1 MSTKKLRNIL
11 NSKKLSDKEL
21 KVLKDIEKKVSWL
34 SAWMIHNANNIRQSE
49 DGLKVGGHQASSA
62 SIISIMV
69 VLYFKVLQS
78 EDRVAVKPHAAPV
91 FHSIQYLLGNQ
102 TREKLEN
109 FRGFGGAQSYPSRTK
124 DTDDVDYSTGS
135 VGLGGAITIFG
146 SLMQDYLYQHNFINK
161 QNKPGKMV
169 ALLGDAELDEGNI
182 YEALLEG
189 AKQNV
194 RNCWW
199 VIDYNRQS
207 LDAVVADELH
217 LKIDELFASMGWRV
231 VTLKYG
237 KKLQNLSKIK
247 GGNKILNWI
256 DNCPNDLYS
265 ALSYLGSKGWRE
277 HLNND
282 LKNDKYALKIISA
295 LSDEELNDT
304 MSNLAGNDVEAVL
317 EAFMEADSDD
327 IPTCFIAYTIKGFG
341 LPLAGHKDN
350 HAGLMN
356 IEQMEKYKRELNIT
370 NGEEWDYYSGI
381 QSSKKDLINFLS
393 NSSFYKNNNRVY
405 SDDKIEI
412 PKKLIFKDSKLS
424 NTQETFGRIINEIG
438 KDDSDLSNRI
448 VTFSPD
454 VTVSTSLGGW
464 VNQKQIY
471 NREKRTDIFHDEK
484 VVSAQKWH
492 VSPKGQHFE
501 LGIAENNLFLAL
513 GAAGLS
519 KEMFGATLIPIGTIY
534 DTFISRGLD
543 ALNYAVYQDARFLL
557 VATPSGISL
566 GPEGGAHQ
574 SIITP
579 LIGVGQPNL
588 LMFEPTYADE
598 LEVILRYS
606 FRYMQDENGSS
617 VYIRLSTR
625 NIPQLKRTLD
635 DSLENNILSGGY
647 WLDKSSEKSDIII
660 LFSGVMAPE
669 VLEAVEIMK
678 EDEINISILSVT
690 SNDRLYKN
698 WKKSHKDKSSGT
710 YSKSRIEELFEN
722 SSKDCVIVSINDAHS
737 SVLTWIGGAVGKK
750 IISLGFDEFGQSGNL
765 KDLYNTYS
773 LDSEAIVDACAQVLI
788 NNN

>member
-1 MSTKKLRNIL
+1 MKNNKLSQIS
-11 NSKKLSDKEL
+11 NSKKISDIDL
-21 KVLKDIEKKVSWL
+21 KTLKDVEKKVSWL
-34 SAWMIHNANNIRQSE
+34 SAWMIHNANNIRPSM
-49 DGLKVGGHQASSA
+49 DGIKVGGHQASSA

-69 VLYFKVLQS
+69 ALYFKILNS

-102 TREKLEN
+102 TLDKLEK
-109 FRGFGGAQSYPSRTK
+109 FRAFGGAQSYPSRTK

-146 SLMQDYLYQHNFINK
+146 SLIQDYVAQHNFVSKNFRH
-161 QNKPGKMV
+161 GKMV

-207 LDAVVADELH
+207 LDAVVADKLH

-231 VTLKYG
+231 ITLKYG
-237 KKLQNLSKIK
+237 KKLQSLSKIK
-247 GGNKILNWI
+247 GGNEILNWI

-265 ALSYLGSKGWRE
+265 ALSYMGSKGWRE
-277 HLNND
+277 HLNTD
-282 LKNDKYALKIISA
+282 LKNNKDSINIIKS
-295 LSDEELNDT
+295 LSDEELNET

-317 EAFMEADSDD
+317 EAFIEADNDD

-356 IEQMEKYKRELNIT
+356 NEQMKSYKNNLNIK
-370 NGEEWDYYSGI
+370 NGQEWDYYSGLD
-381 QSSKKDLINFLS
+381 SSEDIIKDFLS
-393 NSSFYKNNNRVY
+393 KNSFYKGQKRLFR
-405 SDDKIEI
+405 DQEI
-412 PKKLIFKDSKLS
+412 NVPNKLHYKNSQSS
-424 NTQETFGRIINEIG
+424 NTQEVFGRILNEIG
-438 KDDSDLSNRI
+438 KNESDLSKRI

-471 NREKRTDIFHDEK
+471 NREHKEDIFHNEK

-492 VSPKGQHFE
+492 ASPNGQHFE

-519 KEMFGATLIPIGTIY
+519 DKMFGASLIPIGTIY

-543 ALNYAVYQDARFLL
+543 ALNYAVYQDSRFLL

-579 LIGVGQPNL
+579 LIGIGQPNL

-598 LEVILRYS
+598 LEVILRYTFS
-606 FRYMQDENGSS
+606 HMQRPEGSS

-625 NIPQLKRTLD
+625 NIPQIKREINK
-635 DSLENNILSGGY
+635 SLEVEILSGGY
-647 WLDKSSEKSDIII
+647 WLEKPKNKSNITIV
-660 LFSGVMAPE
+660 FSGVMAPE
-669 VLEAVEIMK
+669 VLEAIEILK
-678 EDEINISILSVT
+678 EDMLDVSVLSIT
-690 SNDRLYKN
+690 SADRLYKN
-698 WKKSHKDKSSGT
+698 WKEAQKQRSMGNKIL
-710 YSKSRIEELFEN
+710 SRIEELFLDTLSE
-722 SSKDCVIVSINDAHS
+722 SVIVTLIDAHS
-737 SVLTWIGGAVGKK
+737 SSLTWIGGAVGKK
-750 IISLGFDEFGQSGNL
+750 TVSLGVDEFGQSGNL
-765 KDLYNTYS
+765 QDLYNHY
-773 LDSEAIVDACAQVLI
+773 DIDADAIVDACAQALSK
-788 NNN
+788 

>member
-1 MSTKKLRNIL
+1 MKNNKLSQIS
-11 NSKKLSDKEL
+11 NSKKISDIDL
-21 KVLKDIEKKVSWL
+21 KTLKDVEKKISWL
-34 SAWMIHNANNIRQSE
+34 SAWMIHNANNIRPSM
-49 DGLKVGGHQASSA
+49 DGIKVGGHQASSA

-69 VLYFKVLQS
+69 ALYFKILNS

-102 TREKLEN
+102 TLDKLEK
-109 FRGFGGAQSYPSRTK
+109 FRAFGGAQSYPSRTK

-135 VGLGGAITIFG
+135 VGLGGAIIIFG
-146 SLMQDYLYQHNFINK
+146 SLIQDYVAQHNLVSKNFRH
-161 QNKPGKMV
+161 GKMV

-207 LDAVVADELH
+207 LDAVVADKLH

-231 VTLKYG
+231 ITLKYG
-237 KKLQNLSKIK
+237 KKLQSLSKIK
-247 GGNKILNWI
+247 GGNEILNWI

-265 ALSYLGSKGWRE
+265 ALSYMGSKGWRE
-277 HLNND
+277 HLNID
-282 LKNDKYALKIISA
+282 LKNNKDSINIIKS
-295 LSDEELNDT
+295 LSDEELNET

-317 EAFMEADSDD
+317 EAFIEADNDD

-356 IEQMEKYKRELNIT
+356 NEQMESYKNNLNIK
-370 NGEEWDYYSGI
+370 NGQEWDYYSGLD
-381 QSSKKDLINFLS
+381 SSEDIIKDFLS
-393 NSSFYKNNNRVY
+393 KNSFYKGQKRLFR
-405 SDDKIEI
+405 DQEI
-412 PKKLIFKDSKLS
+412 NVPNKLHYKNSQSS
-424 NTQETFGRIINEIG
+424 NTQEVFGRILNEIG
-438 KDDSDLSNRI
+438 KNESDLSKRI

-471 NREKRTDIFHDEK
+471 NREHKEDIFHNEK

-492 VSPKGQHFE
+492 ASPNGQHFE

-519 KEMFGATLIPIGTIY
+519 DKMFGASLIPIGTIY

-543 ALNYAVYQDARFLL
+543 ALNYAVYQDSRFLL

-579 LIGVGQPNL
+579 LIGIGQPNL

-598 LEVILRYS
+598 LEVILRYTFS
-606 FRYMQDENGSS
+606 HMQRPEGSS

-625 NIPQLKRTLD
+625 NIPQITREINK
-635 DSLENNILSGGY
+635 SLEGEILSGGY
-647 WLDKSSEKSDIII
+647 WLEKPKNKSNITIV
-660 LFSGVMAPE
+660 FSGVMAPE
-669 VLEAVEIMK
+669 VLEAIEILK
-678 EDEINISILSVT
+678 EDMLDVSVLSIT
-690 SNDRLYKN
+690 SADRLYKN
-698 WKKSHKDKSSGT
+698 WKEAQKQRSMGNKIL
-710 YSKSRIEELFEN
+710 SRIEELFLDTLSE
-722 SSKDCVIVSINDAHS
+722 SVIVTLIDAHS
-737 SVLTWIGGAVGKK
+737 SSLTWIGGAVGKK
-750 IISLGFDEFGQSGNL
+750 TVSLGVDEFGQSGNL
-765 KDLYNTYS
+765 QDLYNHY
-773 LDSEAIVDACAQVLI
+773 DIDADAIVDACAQALSK
-788 NNN
+788 

>member
-1 MSTKKLRNIL
+1 MDIKKIKNIS
-11 NSKKLSDKEL
+11 NSKKISDKDL
-21 KVLKDIEKKVSWL
+21 SILRDLEKKVSWL
-34 SAWMIHNANNIRQSE
+34 SAWMIHNANNIRESQ

-69 VLYFKVLQS
+69 ALYFKVLQS

-102 TREKLEN
+102 SKEKLEN

-124 DTDDVDYSTGS
+124 DTADVDYSTGS

-146 SLMQDYLYQHNFINK
+146 SLIQDYLYQHNLINE
-161 QNKPGKMV
+161 QNRNGKMV

-265 ALSYLGSKGWRE
+265 ALSYLGSKGWRD

-282 LKNDKYALKIISA
+282 LKNDKDALKIIS
-295 LSDEELNDT
+295 SLNDEDLNET

-317 EAFMEADSDD
+317 EAFLEADNDD
-327 IPTCFIAYTIKGFG
+327 VPTCFIAYTIKGFG

-356 IEQMEKYKRELNIT
+356 IEQMEVYKKELNIKQ
-370 NGEEWDYYSGI
+370 GEEWDYYSGI
-381 QSSKKDLINFLS
+381 NSSEKDIIKFLT
-393 NSSFYKNNNRVY
+393 NNSFYKNNNRNY
-405 SDDKIEI
+405 SDEKIHI
-412 PKKLIFKDSKLS
+412 PKKLIFKEGKSS
-424 NTQETFGRIINEIG
+424 NTQEVFGRIINEIG
-438 KDDSDLSNRI
+438 KEESDLSKRI

-471 NREKRTDIFHDEK
+471 NRVKRTDIFHDEK

-492 VSPKGQHFE
+492 VSPEGQHFE

-519 KEMFGATLIPIGTIY
+519 NKMFGSSLIPIGTIY

-579 LIGVGQPNL
+579 LIGIGQPNL

-598 LEVILRYS
+598 LEIILRYS
-606 FRYMQDENGSS
+606 FSYMQEENGSS
-617 VYIRLSTR
+617 IYIRLSTR
-625 NIPQLKRTLD
+625 NINQIQRK
-635 DSLENNILSGGY
+635 LESSNEEDILSGGY
-647 WLDKSSEKSDIII
+647 WLEKSSKKSDVIIV
-660 LFSGVMAPE
+660 FSGVMAPE
-669 VLEAVEIMK
+669 VLDAAEIMK
-678 EDEINISILSVT
+678 EDELSISILSVT

-698 WKKSHKDKSSGT
+698 WKQTHKDKSLGINN
-710 YSKSRIEELFEN
+710 KSRIEELFEN
-722 SSKDCVIVSINDAHS
+722 THRESVIISVNDAHS
-737 SVLTWIGGAVGKK
+737 SSLTWIGGALGKK
-750 IISLGFDEFGQSGNL
+750 IISLGVDEFGQSGNL
-765 KDLYNTYS
+765 KDLYKHYS
-773 LDSEAIVDACAQVLI
+773 LDAEAIVDACAQVLI
-788 NNN
+788 SAN

>member
-1 MSTKKLRNIL
+1 MKNNKLSQIS
-11 NSKKLSDKEL
+11 NSKKISDIDL
-21 KVLKDIEKKVSWL
+21 KTLKDVEKKISWI
-34 SAWMIHNANNIRQSE
+34 SAWMIHNANNIRPSM
-49 DGLKVGGHQASSA
+49 DGIKVGGHQASSA

-69 VLYFKVLQS
+69 ALYFKILNS

-102 TREKLEN
+102 TLDKLEK
-109 FRGFGGAQSYPSRTK
+109 FRAFGGAQSYPSRTK

-146 SLMQDYLYQHNFINK
+146 SLIQDYVAQHNFVSKNFRH
-161 QNKPGKMV
+161 GKMV

-207 LDAVVADELH
+207 LDAVVADKLH

-231 VTLKYG
+231 ITLKYG
-237 KKLQNLSKIK
+237 KKLQSLSKIK
-247 GGNKILNWI
+247 GGNEILNWI

-265 ALSYLGSKGWRE
+265 ALSYMGSKGWRE
-277 HLNND
+277 HLNID
-282 LKNDKYALKIISA
+282 LKNNKDSINIIKS
-295 LSDEELNDT
+295 LSDEELNET

-317 EAFMEADSDD
+317 EAFIEADNDD

-356 IEQMEKYKRELNIT
+356 NEQMESYKNNLNIK
-370 NGEEWDYYSGI
+370 NGQEWDYYSGLD
-381 QSSKKDLINFLS
+381 SSEDIIKDFLS
-393 NSSFYKNNNRVY
+393 KNSFYKGQKRLFR
-405 SDDKIEI
+405 DQEI
-412 PKKLIFKDSKLS
+412 NVPNKLHYKNSQSS
-424 NTQETFGRIINEIG
+424 NTQEVFGRILNEIG
-438 KDDSDLSNRI
+438 KNESDLSKRI

-471 NREKRTDIFHDEK
+471 NREHKEDIFHNEK

-492 VSPKGQHFE
+492 ASPNGQHFE

-519 KEMFGATLIPIGTIY
+519 DKMFGASLIPIGTIY

-543 ALNYAVYQDARFLL
+543 ALNYAVYQDSRFLL

-579 LIGVGQPNL
+579 LIGIGQPNL

-598 LEVILRYS
+598 LEVILRYTFS
-606 FRYMQDENGSS
+606 HMQRPEGSS

-625 NIPQLKRTLD
+625 NIPQITREINK
-635 DSLENNILSGGY
+635 SLEGEILSGGY
-647 WLDKSSEKSDIII
+647 WLEKPKNKSNITIV
-660 LFSGVMAPE
+660 FSGVMAPE
-669 VLEAVEIMK
+669 VLEAIEILK
-678 EDEINISILSVT
+678 EDMLDVSVLSIT
-690 SNDRLYKN
+690 SADRLYKN
-698 WKKSHKDKSSGT
+698 WKEAQKQRSMGNKIL
-710 YSKSRIEELFEN
+710 SRIEELFLDTLSE
-722 SSKDCVIVSINDAHS
+722 SVIVTLIDAHS
-737 SVLTWIGGAVGKK
+737 SSLTWIGGAVGKK
-750 IISLGFDEFGQSGNL
+750 TVSLGVDEFGQSGNL
-765 KDLYNTYS
+765 QDLYNHY
-773 LDSEAIVDACAQVLI
+773 DIDADAIVDACAQALSK
-788 NNN
+788 

>member
-1 MSTKKLRNIL
+1 MKNKKLYNIS
-11 NSKKLSDKEL
+11 NTKKLSDKEL
-21 KVLKDIEKKVSWL
+21 QVLKDIEQKISWL
-34 SAWMIHNANNIRQSE
+34 SSWMIHNANNIRHSE

-62 SIISIMV
+62 SIVSIMV
-69 VLYFKVLQS
+69 ALYFKILQS

-102 TREKLEN
+102 TKDKLEN

-124 DTDDVDYSTGS
+124 DTADVDYSTGS

-146 SLMQDYLYQHNFINK
+146 SLIQDYLYQHNFINK
-161 QNKPGKMV
+161 DKKPGKMV

-207 LDAVVADELH
+207 LDAVVADKLH

-237 KKLQNLSKIK
+237 KKLQKLSKLK
-247 GGNKILNWI
+247 GGNEILNWI

-265 ALSYLGSKGWRE
+265 ALSYMGSKAWRD
-277 HLNND
+277 HLNKD
-282 LKNDKYALKIISA
+282 LKSNKNALQIINS
-295 LSDEELNDT
+295 LTDEDLNDT

-317 EAFMEADSDD
+317 EAFMDADNDD

-350 HAGLMN
+350 HSGLMN
-356 IEQMEKYKRELNIT
+356 SDQMQIYKKEHNIN
-370 NGEEWDYYSGI
+370 NGEEWDFYSGLK
-381 QSSKKDLINFLS
+381 SSKKEIINFLS
-393 NSSFYKNNNRVY
+393 NSSFFNNNNRVY
-405 SDDKIEI
+405 ADKKIQIPNKLKFKGGEI
-412 PKKLIFKDSKLS
+412 S
-424 NTQETFGRIINEIG
+424 NTQEVFGRILNEIS
-438 KDDSDLSNRI
+438 KEETELSDRI

-471 NREKRTDIFHDEK
+471 NSNKKTDIFHDEK

-492 VSPKGQHFE
+492 VSPNGQHFE

-519 KEMFGATLIPIGTIY
+519 KKMFGASLIPIGTIY

-543 ALNYAVYQDARFLL
+543 ALNYAVYQDSRFLL
-557 VATPSGISL
+557 IATPSGISL

-579 LIGVGQPNL
+579 LIGIGQPNL

-598 LEVILRYS
+598 LEIILRYS
-606 FRYMQDENGSS
+606 FNYMQEEDGSS

-625 NIPQLKRTLD
+625 NIPQINR
-635 DSLENNILSGGY
+635 SLNYNSENDILSGGY
-647 WLDKSSEKSDIII
+647 WLEKSSEKSNITII
-660 LFSGVMAPE
+660 FSGVMAPE
-669 VLEAVEIMK
+669 VLDAVDTIK
-678 EDEINISILSVT
+678 EDENNISVLSIT

-698 WKKSHKDKSSGT
+698 WRMSHKSKSKGLNK
-710 YSKSRIEELFEN
+710 KSRIEELFEHTN
-722 SSKDCVIVSINDAHS
+722 KDSIIVSINDAHS
-737 SVLTWIGGAVGKK
+737 STLTWIGGAVGKK
-750 IISLGFDEFGQSGNL
+750 IISLGVDEFGQSGNL
-765 KDLYNTYS
+765 KDLYRSYS
-773 LDSEAIVDACAQVLI
+773 IDKNAIVDACAQVLV

>member
-1 MSTKKLRNIL
+1 MNSKNKLRNIP
-11 NSKKLSDKEL
+11 NKKQISDKDLILLKEL
-21 KVLKDIEKKVSWL
+21 EKKVSWL
-34 SAWMIHNANNIRQSE
+34 SSWMIHNANNLRISE

-62 SIISIMV
+62 SIVSIMV
-69 VLYFKVLQS
+69 ALYFKILQS

-102 TREKLEN
+102 TQDKLKN

-146 SLMQDYLYQHNFINK
+146 SLIQDYLYQHNFIKK
-161 QNKPGKMV
+161 QKSGKMV

-199 VIDYNRQS
+199 IIDYNRQS

-237 KKLQNLSKIK
+237 KKLQSLSKIK
-247 GGNKILNWI
+247 GGNLILNWI
-256 DNCPNDLYS
+256 DSCPNDLYS

-282 LKNDKYALKIISA
+282 LKNHKDALNIINT
-295 LSDEELNDT
+295 LSDEELNET

-317 EAFMEADSDD
+317 EAFLEADSDD

-356 IEQMEKYKRELNIT
+356 IEQMEIFKKELNISK
-370 NGEEWDYYSGI
+370 GEEWDFFSGM
-381 QSSKKDLINFLS
+381 SAPKNEVNKFLKK
-393 NSSFYKNNNRVY
+393 SSFYNNNDRNF
-405 SDDKIEI
+405 SDKKIEI
-412 PKKLIFKDSKLS
+412 SKKFKFKESKTS
-424 NTQETFGRIINEIG
+424 NTQEVFGRIINEIG
-438 KDDSDLSNRI
+438 KEDSELSKRI

-454 VTVSTSLGGW
+454 VTVSTNLGGW

-471 NREKRTDIFHDEK
+471 NREKKTDIFHDEK

-492 VSPKGQHFE
+492 VSPEGQHFE

-519 KEMFGATLIPIGTIY
+519 KKMFGASLIPIGTIY

-579 LIGVGQPNL
+579 LIGIGQPNL

-598 LEVILRYS
+598 LEVILRYTFS
-606 FRYMQDENGSS
+606 YMQEENGSS

-625 NIPQLKRTLD
+625 NIDQINRKLSS
-635 DSLENNILSGGY
+635 SLEQDILSGGY
-647 WLDKSSEKSDIII
+647 WLEKSTIKSDLIIV
-660 LFSGVMAPE
+660 FSGVMAPE
-669 VLEAVEIMK
+669 VLMAAETMK

-698 WKKSHKDKSSGT
+698 WKQSHKDKSRGINN
-710 YSKSRIEELFEN
+710 KSRIEKIFEN
-722 SSKDCVIVSINDAHS
+722 TSKESVIITINDAHS
-737 SVLTWIGGAVGKK
+737 STLTWIGGAVGRKV
-750 IISLGFDEFGQSGNL
+750 ISLGVDEFGQSGNL
-765 KDLYNTYS
+765 KDLYNYYA
-773 LDSEAIVDACAQVLI
+773 LDQEAIVDACAQIIVD
-788 NNN
+788 NN

>member
-1 MSTKKLRNIL
+1 MDSKKIKNIS
-11 NSKKLSDKEL
+11 NSKKISDKDL
-21 KVLKDIEKKVSWL
+21 SILKDLEKKVSWL
-34 SAWMIHNANNIRQSE
+34 SAWMIHNANNIRESQ

-69 VLYFKVLQS
+69 ALYFKVLES

-102 TREKLEN
+102 SKDKLEN

-124 DTDDVDYSTGS
+124 DTADVDYSTGS

-146 SLMQDYLYQHNFINK
+146 SLIQDYLYQHNLINE
-161 QNKPGKMV
+161 QNRNGKMV

-265 ALSYLGSKGWRE
+265 ALSYLGSKGWRD

-282 LKNDKYALKIISA
+282 LKNDKDALKIIS
-295 LSDEELNDT
+295 SLNDEDLNET
-304 MSNLAGNDVEAVL
+304 MSNLSGNDVEAVL
-317 EAFMEADSDD
+317 EAFLEADNDD
-327 IPTCFIAYTIKGFG
+327 VPTCFIAYTIKGFG

-356 IEQMEKYKRELNIT
+356 IEQMEVYKKELNIKQ
-370 NGEEWDYYSGI
+370 GEEWDYYSGI
-381 QSSKKDLINFLS
+381 NSSEKDIIKFLT
-393 NSSFYKNNNRVY
+393 NNSFYKNNNRNY
-405 SDDKIEI
+405 SDEKIHI
-412 PKKLIFKDSKLS
+412 PKKLIFKEGKSS
-424 NTQETFGRIINEIG
+424 NTQEVFGRIINEIG
-438 KDDSDLSNRI
+438 KEESDLSKRI

-471 NREKRTDIFHDEK
+471 NRVKRTDIFHDEK

-492 VSPKGQHFE
+492 VSPEGQHFE

-519 KEMFGATLIPIGTIY
+519 NKMFGSSLIPIGTIY

-579 LIGVGQPNL
+579 LIGIGQPNL

-598 LEVILRYS
+598 LEIILRYS
-606 FRYMQDENGSS
+606 FSYMQDENGSS

-625 NIPQLKRTLD
+625 NINQIQRK
-635 DSLENNILSGGY
+635 LEPSNEKDILSGGY
-647 WLDKSSEKSDIII
+647 WLKKSSKKSDVIIV
-660 LFSGVMAPE
+660 FAGVMAPE
-669 VLEAVEIMK
+669 VLEAAEIMK
-678 EDEINISILSVT
+678 EDELNISILSVT

-698 WKKSHKDKSSGT
+698 WKQTHKDKSLGINN
-710 YSKSRIEELFEN
+710 KSRIEELFEN
-722 SSKDCVIVSINDAHS
+722 TNRESVIISVNDAHS
-737 SVLTWIGGAVGKK
+737 SSLTWIGGALGKK
-750 IISLGFDEFGQSGNL
+750 IISLGVDEFGQSGNL
-765 KDLYNTYS
+765 KDLYKHYS
-773 LDSEAIVDACAQVLI
+773 LDAEAIVDACAQVLI
-788 NNN
+788 TAN

>member
-1 MSTKKLRNIL
+1 MKNNKLSQIS
-11 NSKKLSDKEL
+11 NSKNISDIDL
-21 KVLKDIEKKVSWL
+21 KALKDVEKKVSWL
-34 SAWMIHNANNIRQSE
+34 SAWMIHNANNIRPSL
-49 DGLKVGGHQASSA
+49 DGIKVGGHQASSA

-69 VLYFKVLQS
+69 ALYFKILNS

-102 TREKLEN
+102 NLEKLEN
-109 FRGFGGAQSYPSRTK
+109 FRAFGGAQSYPSRTK

-146 SLMQDYLYQHNFINK
+146 SLIQDYVAQHNFVSKNFK
-161 QNKPGKMV
+161 YGKMV

-207 LDAVVADELH
+207 LDAVVADKLH

-231 VTLKYG
+231 ITLKYG
-237 KKLQNLSKIK
+237 KKLQSLSKIK
-247 GGNKILNWI
+247 GGNEILNWI

-265 ALSYLGSKGWRE
+265 ALSYMGSKGWRE
-277 HLNND
+277 HLNTD
-282 LKNDKYALKIISA
+282 LKNNKDSINIIKS
-295 LSDEELNDT
+295 LSDEELNET

-317 EAFMEADSDD
+317 EAFIEADNDD

-356 IEQMEKYKRELNIT
+356 NEQMESYKNNLNIK
-370 NGEEWDYYSGI
+370 NGQEWDYYSGLD
-381 QSSKKDLINFLS
+381 SSEVIIKDFLS
-393 NSSFYKNNNRVY
+393 KNSFYKGKKRLFSEQAINV
-405 SDDKIEI
+405 
-412 PKKLIFKDSKLS
+412 PKKLNYKKSLSS
-424 NTQETFGRIINEIG
+424 NTQEVFGRILNEIG
-438 KDDSDLSNRI
+438 KDDTDLGKRI

-464 VNQKQIY
+464 VNQKKIY
-471 NREKRTDIFHDEK
+471 NREHKEDIFYNEK

-492 VSPKGQHFE
+492 ASPNGQHFE

-519 KEMFGATLIPIGTIY
+519 DKMFGASLIPIGTIY

-543 ALNYAVYQDARFLL
+543 ALNYAVYQDSRFLL

-579 LIGVGQPNL
+579 LIGIGQPNL

-598 LEVILRYS
+598 LEVILRYTFS
-606 FRYMQDENGSS
+606 HMQRPEGSS

-625 NIPQLKRTLD
+625 NIPQITRDINK
-635 DSLENNILSGGY
+635 SLEGEILSGGY
-647 WLDKSSEKSDIII
+647 WLKKPKNKSNITIV
-660 LFSGVMAPE
+660 FSGVMAPE
-669 VLEAVEIMK
+669 VLEAIEILK
-678 EDEINISILSVT
+678 EDMLDVSVLSIT
-690 SNDRLYKN
+690 SADRLYKN
-698 WKKSHKDKSSGT
+698 WKEAQKQRSMGNKIL
-710 YSKSRIEELFEN
+710 SRIEELFLDTLSE
-722 SSKDCVIVSINDAHS
+722 SVIVTLIDAHS
-737 SVLTWIGGAVGKK
+737 SSLTWIGGAVGKK
-750 IISLGFDEFGQSGNL
+750 TVSLGVDEFGQSGNL
-765 KDLYNTYS
+765 QDLYNHY
-773 LDSEAIVDACAQVLI
+773 DIDADAIVDACAQAFSK
-788 NNN
+788 

>member
-1 MSTKKLRNIL
+1 MANKKIKSIS
-11 NSKKLSDKEL
+11 NSKKISDKDL
-21 KVLKDIEKKVSWL
+21 SILKDLEKKVSWL
-34 SAWMIHNANNIRQSE
+34 SAWMIHNANNIRESQ

-69 VLYFKVLQS
+69 ALYFKVLES

-102 TREKLEN
+102 SKEKLEN

-124 DTDDVDYSTGS
+124 DTADVDYSTGS

-146 SLMQDYLYQHNFINK
+146 SLMQDYLYQHNLINE
-161 QNKPGKMV
+161 QNRNGKMV

-237 KKLQNLSKIK
+237 KKLQDLSKIK

-265 ALSYLGSKGWRE
+265 ALSYLGSKGWRD

-282 LKNDKYALKIISA
+282 LKNDKDALKIIS
-295 LSDEELNDT
+295 SLNDEDLNET

-317 EAFMEADSDD
+317 EAFLEADNDD
-327 IPTCFIAYTIKGFG
+327 VPTCFIAYTIKGFG

-356 IEQMEKYKRELNIT
+356 IEQMEVYKKELNIKQ
-370 NGEEWDYYSGI
+370 GEEWDYYSGI
-381 QSSKKDLINFLS
+381 NSSEKDIIKFLM
-393 NSSFYKNNNRVY
+393 NNSFYKNNNRNY
-405 SDDKIEI
+405 SDEKIHI
-412 PKKLIFKDSKLS
+412 PKKLIFKEGKSS
-424 NTQETFGRIINEIG
+424 NTQEVFGRIINEIG
-438 KDDSDLSNRI
+438 KEESDLSKRI

-471 NREKRTDIFHDEK
+471 NRVKRTDIFHDEK

-492 VSPKGQHFE
+492 VSPEGQHFE

-519 KEMFGATLIPIGTIY
+519 NKMFGSSLIPIGTIY

-579 LIGVGQPNL
+579 LIGIGQPNL

-598 LEVILRYS
+598 LEIILRYS
-606 FRYMQDENGSS
+606 FSYMQEENGSS

-625 NIPQLKRTLD
+625 NIDQIERKLD
-635 DSLENNILSGGY
+635 SSNEEDILSGGY
-647 WLDKSSEKSDIII
+647 WLEKSSKKSDVIIV
-660 LFSGVMAPE
+660 FSGVMAPE
-669 VLEAVEIMK
+669 VLEAAEIMK
-678 EDEINISILSVT
+678 EDELNISILSVS

-698 WKKSHKDKSSGT
+698 WKQTHKDRSLGINN
-710 YSKSRIEELFEN
+710 KSRIEELFEN
-722 SSKDCVIVSINDAHS
+722 TNKECVIISVNDAHS
-737 SVLTWIGGAVGKK
+737 SSLTWIGGALGKK
-750 IISLGFDEFGQSGNL
+750 IISLGVDEFGQSGNL
-765 KDLYNTYS
+765 KDLYKHYS
-773 LDSEAIVDACAQVLI
+773 LDAEAIVDACAQVLI
-788 NNN
+788 SAN

>member
-1 MSTKKLRNIL
+1 MKNNKLSQIS
-11 NSKKLSDKEL
+11 NSKKISDIDL
-21 KVLKDIEKKVSWL
+21 KTLKDVEKKISWL
-34 SAWMIHNANNIRQSE
+34 SAWMIHNANNIRPSM
-49 DGLKVGGHQASSA
+49 DGIKVGGHQASSA

-69 VLYFKVLQS
+69 ALYFKILNS

-102 TREKLEN
+102 TLDKLEK
-109 FRGFGGAQSYPSRTK
+109 FRAFGGAQSYPSRTK

-146 SLMQDYLYQHNFINK
+146 SLIQDYVAQHNFVSKNFRH
-161 QNKPGKMV
+161 GKMV

-207 LDAVVADELH
+207 LDAVVADKLH

-231 VTLKYG
+231 ITLKYG
-237 KKLQNLSKIK
+237 KKLQSLSKIK
-247 GGNKILNWI
+247 GGNEILNWI

-265 ALSYLGSKGWRE
+265 ALSYMGSKGWRE
-277 HLNND
+277 HLNID
-282 LKNDKYALKIISA
+282 LKNNKDSINIIKS
-295 LSDEELNDT
+295 LSDEELNET

-317 EAFMEADSDD
+317 EEFIEADNDD

-356 IEQMEKYKRELNIT
+356 NEQMESYKNNLNIK
-370 NGEEWDYYSGI
+370 NGQEWDYYSGLD
-381 QSSKKDLINFLS
+381 SSEDIIKDFLS
-393 NSSFYKNNNRVY
+393 KNSFYKGQKRLFR
-405 SDDKIEI
+405 DQEI
-412 PKKLIFKDSKLS
+412 NVPNKLHYKNSQSS
-424 NTQETFGRIINEIG
+424 NTQEVFGRILNEIG
-438 KDDSDLSNRI
+438 KNESDLSKRI

-471 NREKRTDIFHDEK
+471 NREHKEDIFHNEK

-492 VSPKGQHFE
+492 ASPNGQHFE

-519 KEMFGATLIPIGTIY
+519 DKMFGASLIPIGTIY

-543 ALNYAVYQDARFLL
+543 ALNYAVYQDSRFLL

-579 LIGVGQPNL
+579 LIGIGQPNL

-598 LEVILRYS
+598 LEVILRYTFS
-606 FRYMQDENGSS
+606 HMQRPEGSS

-625 NIPQLKRTLD
+625 NIPQITREINK
-635 DSLENNILSGGY
+635 SLEGEILSGGY
-647 WLDKSSEKSDIII
+647 WLEKPKNKSNITIV
-660 LFSGVMAPE
+660 FSGVMAPE
-669 VLEAVEIMK
+669 VLEAIEILK
-678 EDEINISILSVT
+678 EDMLDVSVLSIT
-690 SNDRLYKN
+690 SADRLYKN
-698 WKKSHKDKSSGT
+698 WKEAQKQRSMGNKIL
-710 YSKSRIEELFEN
+710 SRIEELFLDTLSE
-722 SSKDCVIVSINDAHS
+722 SVIVTLIDAHS
-737 SVLTWIGGAVGKK
+737 SSLTWIGGAVGKK
-750 IISLGFDEFGQSGNL
+750 TVSLGVDEFGQSGNL
-765 KDLYNTYS
+765 QDLYNHY
-773 LDSEAIVDACAQVLI
+773 DIDADAIVDACAQALSK
-788 NNN
+788 

>member
-1 MSTKKLRNIL
+1 MKNNKLSQIS
-11 NSKKLSDKEL
+11 NSKKISDIDL
-21 KVLKDIEKKVSWL
+21 KVLKDVEKKVSWL
-34 SAWMIHNANNIRQSE
+34 SAWMIHNANNIRPSL
-49 DGLKVGGHQASSA
+49 DGIKVGGHQASSA

-69 VLYFKVLQS
+69 ALYFKILNS

-102 TREKLEN
+102 NLEKLEN
-109 FRGFGGAQSYPSRTK
+109 FRAFGGAQSYPSRTK

-146 SLMQDYLYQHNFINK
+146 SLIQDYVAQHNFVSKNFK
-161 QNKPGKMV
+161 YGKMV

-207 LDAVVADELH
+207 LDAVVADKLH

-231 VTLKYG
+231 ITLKYG
-237 KKLQNLSKIK
+237 KKLQSLSKIK
-247 GGNKILNWI
+247 GGNEILNWI

-265 ALSYLGSKGWRE
+265 ALSYMGSKGWRE
-277 HLNND
+277 HLNTD
-282 LKNDKYALKIISA
+282 LKNNKDSINIIKS
-295 LSDEELNDT
+295 LSDEELNET

-317 EAFMEADSDD
+317 EAFIEADNDD

-356 IEQMEKYKRELNIT
+356 NEQMESYKNNLNIK
-370 NGEEWDYYSGI
+370 NGQEWDYYSGLD
-381 QSSKKDLINFLS
+381 SSEVIIKDFLS
-393 NSSFYKNNNRVY
+393 KNSFYKGKKRLF
-405 SDDKIEI
+405 SDQAINV
-412 PKKLIFKDSKLS
+412 PKKLNYKKSLNS
-424 NTQETFGRIINEIG
+424 NTQEVFGRILNEIG
-438 KDDSDLSNRI
+438 KDDTDLSKRI

-464 VNQKQIY
+464 VNQKKIY
-471 NREKRTDIFHDEK
+471 NREHKEDIFYNEK

-492 VSPKGQHFE
+492 ASPNGQHFE

-519 KEMFGATLIPIGTIY
+519 DKMFGASLIPIGTIY

-543 ALNYAVYQDARFLL
+543 ALNYAVYQDSRFLL

-579 LIGVGQPNL
+579 LIGIGQPNL

-598 LEVILRYS
+598 LEVILRYTFS
-606 FRYMQDENGSS
+606 HMQRPEGSS

-625 NIPQLKRTLD
+625 NIPQITRDINK
-635 DSLENNILSGGY
+635 SLEGEILSGGY
-647 WLDKSSEKSDIII
+647 WLKKPKNKSNITIV
-660 LFSGVMAPE
+660 FSGVMAPE
-669 VLEAVEIMK
+669 VLEAIEILK
-678 EDEINISILSVT
+678 EDMLDVSVLSIT
-690 SNDRLYKN
+690 SADRLYKN
-698 WKKSHKDKSSGT
+698 WKEAQKQRSMGNKIL
-710 YSKSRIEELFEN
+710 SRIEELFLDTLSE
-722 SSKDCVIVSINDAHS
+722 SVIVTLIDAHS
-737 SVLTWIGGAVGKK
+737 SSLTWIGGAVGKK
-750 IISLGFDEFGQSGNL
+750 TVSLGVDEFGQSGNL
-765 KDLYNTYS
+765 QDLYNHY
-773 LDSEAIVDACAQVLI
+773 DIDADAIVDACAQAFSK
-788 NNN
+788 

>member
-1 MSTKKLRNIL
+1 MKNNKLSQIS
-11 NSKKLSDKEL
+11 NSKKISDIDL
-21 KVLKDIEKKVSWL
+21 KTLKDVEKKISWL
-34 SAWMIHNANNIRQSE
+34 SAWMIHNANNIRPSM
-49 DGLKVGGHQASSA
+49 DGIKVGGHQASSA

-69 VLYFKVLQS
+69 ALYFKILNS

-102 TREKLEN
+102 TLDKLEK
-109 FRGFGGAQSYPSRTK
+109 FRAFGGAQSYPSRTK

-135 VGLGGAITIFG
+135 VGLGGAIIIFG
-146 SLMQDYLYQHNFINK
+146 SLIQDYVAQHNFVSKNFRH
-161 QNKPGKMV
+161 GKMV

-207 LDAVVADELH
+207 LDAVVADKLH

-231 VTLKYG
+231 ITLKYG
-237 KKLQNLSKIK
+237 KKLQSLSKIK
-247 GGNKILNWI
+247 GGNEILNWI

-265 ALSYLGSKGWRE
+265 ALSYMGSKGWRE
-277 HLNND
+277 HLNID
-282 LKNDKYALKIISA
+282 LKNNKDSINIIKS
-295 LSDEELNDT
+295 LSDEELNET

-317 EAFMEADSDD
+317 EAFIEADNDD

-356 IEQMEKYKRELNIT
+356 NEQMESYKNNLNIK
-370 NGEEWDYYSGI
+370 NGQEWDYYSGLD
-381 QSSKKDLINFLS
+381 SSEDIIKDFLS
-393 NSSFYKNNNRVY
+393 KNSFYKGQKRLFR
-405 SDDKIEI
+405 DQEI
-412 PKKLIFKDSKLS
+412 NVPNKLHYKNSQSS
-424 NTQETFGRIINEIG
+424 NTQEVFGRILNEIG
-438 KDDSDLSNRI
+438 KNESDLSKRI

-471 NREKRTDIFHDEK
+471 NREHKEDIFHNEK

-492 VSPKGQHFE
+492 ASPNGQHFE

-519 KEMFGATLIPIGTIY
+519 DKMFGASLIPIGTIY

-543 ALNYAVYQDARFLL
+543 ALNYAVYQDSRFLL

-579 LIGVGQPNL
+579 LIGIGQPNL

-598 LEVILRYS
+598 LEVILRYTFS
-606 FRYMQDENGSS
+606 HMQRPEGSS

-625 NIPQLKRTLD
+625 NIPQITREINK
-635 DSLENNILSGGY
+635 SLEGEILSGGY
-647 WLDKSSEKSDIII
+647 WLEKPKNKSNITIV
-660 LFSGVMAPE
+660 FSGVMAPE
-669 VLEAVEIMK
+669 VLEAIEILK
-678 EDEINISILSVT
+678 EDMLDVSVLSIT
-690 SNDRLYKN
+690 SADRLYKN
-698 WKKSHKDKSSGT
+698 WKEAQKQRSMGNKIL
-710 YSKSRIEELFEN
+710 SRIEELFLDTLSE
-722 SSKDCVIVSINDAHS
+722 SVIVTLIDAHS
-737 SVLTWIGGAVGKK
+737 SSLTWIGGAVGKK
-750 IISLGFDEFGQSGNL
+750 TVSLGVDEFGQSGNL
-765 KDLYNTYS
+765 QDLYNHY
-773 LDSEAIVDACAQVLI
+773 DIDADAIVDACAQALSK
-788 NNN
+788 

>member
-1 MSTKKLRNIL
+1 MKNNKLSQIS
-11 NSKKLSDKEL
+11 NSKKISDIDL
-21 KVLKDIEKKVSWL
+21 KTLKDVEKKISWL
-34 SAWMIHNANNIRQSE
+34 SAWMIHNANNIRPSI
-49 DGLKVGGHQASSA
+49 DGIKVGGHQASSA

-69 VLYFKVLQS
+69 ALYFKILNS

-102 TREKLEN
+102 TLDKLEK
-109 FRGFGGAQSYPSRTK
+109 FRAFGGAQSYPSRTK

-146 SLMQDYLYQHNFINK
+146 SLIQDYVAQHNFVSKNFRH
-161 QNKPGKMV
+161 GKMV

-207 LDAVVADELH
+207 LDAVVADKLH

-231 VTLKYG
+231 ITLKYG
-237 KKLQNLSKIK
+237 KKLQSLSKIK
-247 GGNKILNWI
+247 GGNEILNWI

-265 ALSYLGSKGWRE
+265 ALSYMGSKGWRE
-277 HLNND
+277 HLNID
-282 LKNDKYALKIISA
+282 LKNNKDSINIIKS
-295 LSDEELNDT
+295 LSDEELNET

-317 EAFMEADSDD
+317 EAFIEADNDD

-356 IEQMEKYKRELNIT
+356 NEQMESYKNNLNIK
-370 NGEEWDYYSGI
+370 NGQEWDYYSGLD
-381 QSSKKDLINFLS
+381 SSEDIIKDFLS
-393 NSSFYKNNNRVY
+393 KNSFYKGQKRLFR
-405 SDDKIEI
+405 DQEI
-412 PKKLIFKDSKLS
+412 NVPNKLHYKNSQSS
-424 NTQETFGRIINEIG
+424 NTQEVFGRILNEIG
-438 KDDSDLSNRI
+438 KNESDLSKRI

-471 NREKRTDIFHDEK
+471 NREHKEDIFHNEK

-492 VSPKGQHFE
+492 ASPNGQHFE

-519 KEMFGATLIPIGTIY
+519 DKMFGASLIPIGTIY

-543 ALNYAVYQDARFLL
+543 ALNYAVYQDSRFLL

-579 LIGVGQPNL
+579 LIGIGQPNL

-598 LEVILRYS
+598 LEVILRYTFS
-606 FRYMQDENGSS
+606 HMQRPEGSS

-625 NIPQLKRTLD
+625 NIPQITREINK
-635 DSLENNILSGGY
+635 SLEGEILSGGY
-647 WLDKSSEKSDIII
+647 WLEKPKNKSNITIV
-660 LFSGVMAPE
+660 FSGVMAPE
-669 VLEAVEIMK
+669 VLEAIEILK
-678 EDEINISILSVT
+678 EDMLDVSVLSIT
-690 SNDRLYKN
+690 SADRLYKN
-698 WKKSHKDKSSGT
+698 WKEAQKQRSMGNKIL
-710 YSKSRIEELFEN
+710 SRIEELFLDTLSE
-722 SSKDCVIVSINDAHS
+722 SVIVTLIDAHS
-737 SVLTWIGGAVGKK
+737 SSLTWIGGAVGKK
-750 IISLGFDEFGQSGNL
+750 TVSLGVDEFGQSGNL
-765 KDLYNTYS
+765 QDLYNHY
-773 LDSEAIVDACAQVLI
+773 DIDADAIVDACAQALSK
-788 NNN
+788 

>member
-1 MSTKKLRNIL
+1 MKNNKLSQIS
-11 NSKKLSDKEL
+11 NSKNISDIDL
-21 KVLKDIEKKVSWL
+21 KALKDVEKKVSWL
-34 SAWMIHNANNIRQSE
+34 SAWMIHNANNIRPSL
-49 DGLKVGGHQASSA
+49 DGIKVGGHQASSA

-69 VLYFKVLQS
+69 ALYFKILNS

-102 TREKLEN
+102 NLKKLEN
-109 FRGFGGAQSYPSRTK
+109 FRAYGGAQSYPSRTK

-146 SLMQDYLYQHNFINK
+146 SLIQDYVSQHNFVSKNFK
-161 QNKPGKMV
+161 YGKMV

-207 LDAVVADELH
+207 LDAVVADKLH

-231 VTLKYG
+231 ITLKYG
-237 KKLQNLSKIK
+237 KKLQSLSKIK
-247 GGNKILNWI
+247 GGNEILNWI

-265 ALSYLGSKGWRE
+265 ALSYMGSKGWRE
-277 HLNND
+277 HLNTD
-282 LKNDKYALKIISA
+282 LKNNKDSINIIKS
-295 LSDEELNDT
+295 LSDEELNET

-317 EAFMEADSDD
+317 EAFIEADNDD

-356 IEQMEKYKRELNIT
+356 NEQMESYKNNLNIK
-370 NGEEWDYYSGI
+370 NGQEWDYYSGLD
-381 QSSKKDLINFLS
+381 SSEVIIKDFLS
-393 NSSFYKNNNRVY
+393 KNSFYKGKKRLFSEQAINV
-405 SDDKIEI
+405 
-412 PKKLIFKDSKLS
+412 PKKLNYKKSLSS
-424 NTQETFGRIINEIG
+424 NTQEVFGRILNEIG
-438 KDDSDLSNRI
+438 KDDTDLGKRI

-471 NREKRTDIFHDEK
+471 NREHKEDIFYNEK

-492 VSPKGQHFE
+492 ASPNGQHFE

-519 KEMFGATLIPIGTIY
+519 DKMFGASLIPIGTIY

-543 ALNYAVYQDARFLL
+543 ALNYAVYQDSRFLL

-579 LIGVGQPNL
+579 LIGIGQPNL

-598 LEVILRYS
+598 LEVILRYTFS
-606 FRYMQDENGSS
+606 HMQSPEGSS

-625 NIPQLKRTLD
+625 NIPQIKREINK
-635 DSLENNILSGGY
+635 SLEGEILSGGY
-647 WLDKSSEKSDIII
+647 WLKKPKNKSNITIV
-660 LFSGVMAPE
+660 FSGVMAPE
-669 VLEAVEIMK
+669 VLEAIEILK
-678 EDEINISILSVT
+678 EDMLDVSVLSIT
-690 SNDRLYKN
+690 SADRLYKN
-698 WKKSHKDKSSGT
+698 WKEAQKQRSMGNKIL
-710 YSKSRIEELFEN
+710 SRIEELFLDTLSE
-722 SSKDCVIVSINDAHS
+722 SVIVTLIDAHS
-737 SVLTWIGGAVGKK
+737 SSLTWIGGAVGKK
-750 IISLGFDEFGQSGNL
+750 TVSLGVDEFGQSGNL
-765 KDLYNTYS
+765 QDLYNHY
-773 LDSEAIVDACAQVLI
+773 DIDADAIVDACAQALSK
-788 NNN
+788 

>member
-1 MSTKKLRNIL
+1 MKNNKLSQIS
-11 NSKKLSDKEL
+11 NSKKISDIDL
-21 KVLKDIEKKVSWL
+21 KTLKDVEKKISWL
-34 SAWMIHNANNIRQSE
+34 SAWMIHNANNIRPSM
-49 DGLKVGGHQASSA
+49 DGIKVGGHQASSA

-69 VLYFKVLQS
+69 ALYFKILNS

-102 TREKLEN
+102 TLDKLEK
-109 FRGFGGAQSYPSRTK
+109 FRAFGGAQSYPSRTK

-146 SLMQDYLYQHNFINK
+146 SLIQDYVAQHNFVSKNFK
-161 QNKPGKMV
+161 HGKMV

-207 LDAVVADELH
+207 LDAVVADKLH

-231 VTLKYG
+231 ITLKYG
-237 KKLQNLSKIK
+237 KKLQSLSKIK
-247 GGNKILNWI
+247 GGNEILNWI

-265 ALSYLGSKGWRE
+265 ALSYMGSKGWRE
-277 HLNND
+277 HLNTD
-282 LKNDKYALKIISA
+282 LKNNKDSINIIKS
-295 LSDEELNDT
+295 LSDEELNET

-317 EAFMEADSDD
+317 EAFIEADNDD

-356 IEQMEKYKRELNIT
+356 NEQMKSYKNNLNIK
-370 NGEEWDYYSGI
+370 NGQEWDYYSGLD
-381 QSSKKDLINFLS
+381 SSEDIIKDFLS
-393 NSSFYKNNNRVY
+393 KNSFYKGEKRLF
-405 SDDKIEI
+405 SDQVINV
-412 PKKLIFKDSKLS
+412 PNKLHYKNSLSS
-424 NTQETFGRIINEIG
+424 NTQEVFGRILNEIG
-438 KDDSDLSNRI
+438 KDDSDLSKRI

-471 NREKRTDIFHDEK
+471 NREHKEDIFHNEK

-492 VSPKGQHFE
+492 ASPNGQHFE

-519 KEMFGATLIPIGTIY
+519 DKMFGASLIPIGTIY

-543 ALNYAVYQDARFLL
+543 ALNYAVYQDSRFLL

-579 LIGVGQPNL
+579 LIGIGQPNL

-598 LEVILRYS
+598 LEVILRYTFS
-606 FRYMQDENGSS
+606 YMQRPEGSS

-625 NIPQLKRTLD
+625 NIPQITREINK
-635 DSLENNILSGGY
+635 SLEGEILSGGY
-647 WLDKSSEKSDIII
+647 WLQKPKNKSNITIV
-660 LFSGVMAPE
+660 FSGVMAPE
-669 VLEAVEIMK
+669 VLEAIEILK
-678 EDEINISILSVT
+678 EDMLDVSVLSIT
-690 SNDRLYKN
+690 SADRLYKN
-698 WKKSHKDKSSGT
+698 WKEAQKQRSMGNKIL
-710 YSKSRIEELFEN
+710 SRIEELFLDTLSE
-722 SSKDCVIVSINDAHS
+722 SVIVTLIDAHS
-737 SVLTWIGGAVGKK
+737 SSLTWIGGAVGKK
-750 IISLGFDEFGQSGNL
+750 TVSLGVDEFGQSGNL
-765 KDLYNTYS
+765 QDLYNHY
-773 LDSEAIVDACAQVLI
+773 DIDADAIVDACAQALSK
-788 NNN
+788 

>member
-1 MSTKKLRNIL
+1 MDSKKIKNIS
-11 NSKKLSDKEL
+11 NSKKISDKDL
-21 KVLKDIEKKVSWL
+21 SILKDLEKKVSWL
-34 SAWMIHNANNIRQSE
+34 SAWMIHNANNIRESQ

-69 VLYFKVLQS
+69 ALYFKVLQS

-102 TREKLEN
+102 SKEKLEN

-124 DTDDVDYSTGS
+124 DTADVDYSTGS

-146 SLMQDYLYQHNFINK
+146 SLIQDYLYQHNLVNE
-161 QNKPGKMV
+161 QNRNGKMV
-169 ALLGDAELDEGNI
+169 ALLGDAELDEGNV

-231 VTLKYG
+231 ITLKYG

-265 ALSYLGSKGWRE
+265 ALSYLGSKGWRD

-282 LKNDKYALKIISA
+282 LKNDKDALKIIS
-295 LSDEELNDT
+295 SLNDEDLNET

-317 EAFMEADSDD
+317 EAFLEADNDD
-327 IPTCFIAYTIKGFG
+327 VPTCFIAYTIKGFG

-356 IEQMEKYKRELNIT
+356 IEQMEVYKKELNIKH
-370 NGEEWDYYSGI
+370 GEEWDYYSGI
-381 QSSKKDLINFLS
+381 NSSEKDIIKFLM
-393 NSSFYKNNNRVY
+393 NNSFYKNNNRNY
-405 SDDKIEI
+405 SGEKIHI
-412 PKKLIFKDSKLS
+412 PKKLIFKEGKSS
-424 NTQETFGRIINEIG
+424 NTQEVFGRIINEIG
-438 KDDSDLSNRI
+438 KEESDLSKRI

-471 NREKRTDIFHDEK
+471 NRVKRTDIFHDEK

-492 VSPKGQHFE
+492 VSPEGQHFE

-519 KEMFGATLIPIGTIY
+519 NKIFGSSLIPIGTIY

-579 LIGVGQPNL
+579 LIGIGQPNL

-598 LEVILRYS
+598 LEIILRYS
-606 FRYMQDENGSS
+606 FSYMQDENGSS

-625 NIPQLKRTLD
+625 NINQIQRK
-635 DSLENNILSGGY
+635 LEPSNEKDILSGGY
-647 WLDKSSEKSDIII
+647 WLEKSSKKSDVIIV
-660 LFSGVMAPE
+660 FSGVMAPE
-669 VLEAVEIMK
+669 VLEAAEIMK
-678 EDEINISILSVT
+678 EDELNISILSVT

-698 WKKSHKDKSSGT
+698 WKQTHKDRSLGINN
-710 YSKSRIEELFEN
+710 KSRIEELFEN
-722 SSKDCVIVSINDAHS
+722 TNRESVIISVNDAHS
-737 SVLTWIGGAVGKK
+737 SSLTWIGGALGKK
-750 IISLGFDEFGQSGNL
+750 IISLGVDEFGQSGNL
-765 KDLYNTYS
+765 KDLYKHYS
-773 LDSEAIVDACAQVLI
+773 LDAEAIVDACAQVLI
-788 NNN
+788 SAN

>member
-1 MSTKKLRNIL
+1 MANKKIKNIS
-11 NSKKLSDKEL
+11 NSKKISDKDL
-21 KVLKDIEKKVSWL
+21 SILKDLEKKVSWL
-34 SAWMIHNANNIRQSE
+34 SAWMIHNANNIRESQ

-69 VLYFKVLQS
+69 ALYFKVLES

-102 TREKLEN
+102 SKEKLEN

-124 DTDDVDYSTGS
+124 DTADVDYSTGS

-146 SLMQDYLYQHNFINK
+146 SLMQDYLYQHNLINE
-161 QNKPGKMV
+161 QNRNGKMV

-265 ALSYLGSKGWRE
+265 ALSYLGSKGWRD

-282 LKNDKYALKIISA
+282 LKNDKDALKIIS
-295 LSDEELNDT
+295 SLNDEDLNET

-317 EAFMEADSDD
+317 EAFLEADNDD
-327 IPTCFIAYTIKGFG
+327 VPTCFIAYTIKGFG

-356 IEQMEKYKRELNIT
+356 IEQMEVYKKELNIKQ
-370 NGEEWDYYSGI
+370 GEEWDYYSGI
-381 QSSKKDLINFLS
+381 NSSENDIIKFLK
-393 NSSFYKNNNRVY
+393 NNSFYKNNNRNY
-405 SDDKIEI
+405 SDEKIHI
-412 PKKLIFKDSKLS
+412 PKKLIFKEGKSS
-424 NTQETFGRIINEIG
+424 NTQEVFGRIINEIG
-438 KDDSDLSNRI
+438 KEESDLSKRI

-471 NREKRTDIFHDEK
+471 NRVKRTDIFHDEK

-492 VSPKGQHFE
+492 VSPEGQHFE

-519 KEMFGATLIPIGTIY
+519 KKMFGSSLIPIGTIY

-579 LIGVGQPNL
+579 LIGIGQPNL

-598 LEVILRYS
+598 LEIILRYS
-606 FRYMQDENGSS
+606 FSYMQEENGSS

-625 NIPQLKRTLD
+625 NIDQIERKLD
-635 DSLENNILSGGY
+635 SSNEEDILSGGY
-647 WLDKSSEKSDIII
+647 WLEKPSKKSDVIIV
-660 LFSGVMAPE
+660 FSGVMAPE
-669 VLEAVEIMK
+669 VLEAAEIMK
-678 EDEINISILSVT
+678 EDELNISILSVT

-698 WKKSHKDKSSGT
+698 WKQTHKDRSLGVNN
-710 YSKSRIEELFEN
+710 KSRIEELFEN
-722 SSKDCVIVSINDAHS
+722 TNRESVIISVNDAHS
-737 SVLTWIGGAVGKK
+737 SSLTWIGGALGKK
-750 IISLGFDEFGQSGNL
+750 IISLGVDEFGQSGNL
-765 KDLYNTYS
+765 KDLYKHYS
-773 LDSEAIVDACAQVLI
+773 LDAEAIVDACAQVLI
-788 NNN
+788 SDN

>member
-1 MSTKKLRNIL
+1 MKNNKLSQIS
-11 NSKKLSDKEL
+11 NSKKISDIDL
-21 KVLKDIEKKVSWL
+21 KTLKDVEKKVSWL
-34 SAWMIHNANNIRQSE
+34 SAWMIHNANNIRPSM
-49 DGLKVGGHQASSA
+49 DGIKVGGHQASSA

-69 VLYFKVLQS
+69 ALYFKILNS

-102 TREKLEN
+102 TLDKLEK
-109 FRGFGGAQSYPSRTK
+109 FRAFGGAQSYPSRTK
-124 DTDDVDYSTGS
+124 DTDDIDYSTGS

-146 SLMQDYLYQHNFINK
+146 SLIQDYVAQHNFVSKNFK
-161 QNKPGKMV
+161 HGKMV

-207 LDAVVADELH
+207 LDAVVSDKLH

-231 VTLKYG
+231 ITLKYG
-237 KKLQNLSKIK
+237 KKLQSLSKIK
-247 GGNKILNWI
+247 GGNEILNWI

-265 ALSYLGSKGWRE
+265 ALSYMGSKGWRE
-277 HLNND
+277 HLNTD
-282 LKNDKYALKIISA
+282 LKNNKDSINIIKS
-295 LSDEELNDT
+295 LSDEELNET

-317 EAFMEADSDD
+317 EAFIEADNDD

-356 IEQMEKYKRELNIT
+356 NEQMESYKNNLNIK
-370 NGEEWDYYSGI
+370 NGQEWDYYSGLD
-381 QSSKKDLINFLS
+381 SSEDIIKDFLS
-393 NSSFYKNNNRVY
+393 KNSFYKGQKRLF
-405 SDDKIEI
+405 SDQEI
-412 PKKLIFKDSKLS
+412 NVPNKLHYKNSQSS
-424 NTQETFGRIINEIG
+424 NTQEVFGRILNEIG
-438 KDDSDLSNRI
+438 KEESDLSKRI

-471 NREKRTDIFHDEK
+471 NREYKEDIFHNEK

-492 VSPKGQHFE
+492 ASPNGQHFE

-519 KEMFGATLIPIGTIY
+519 DKMFGASLIPIGTIY

-543 ALNYAVYQDARFLL
+543 ALNYAVYQDSRFLL

-579 LIGVGQPNL
+579 LIGIGQPNL

-598 LEVILRYS
+598 LEVILRYTFS
-606 FRYMQDENGSS
+606 HMQRPEGSS

-625 NIPQLKRTLD
+625 NIPQIKREMNK
-635 DSLENNILSGGY
+635 SLEGEILSGGY
-647 WLDKSSEKSDIII
+647 WLEKPKNKSNITIV
-660 LFSGVMAPE
+660 FSGVMAPE
-669 VLEAVEIMK
+669 VLEAIEILK
-678 EDEINISILSVT
+678 EDMLDVSVLSIT
-690 SNDRLYKN
+690 SADRLYKN
-698 WKKSHKDKSSGT
+698 WKEAQKQRSMGNKIS
-710 YSKSRIEELFEN
+710 SRIEELFLDTLKE
-722 SSKDCVIVSINDAHS
+722 SVIVTLIDAHS
-737 SVLTWIGGAVGKK
+737 SSLTWIGGAVGKK
-750 IISLGFDEFGQSGNL
+750 TVSLGVDEFGQSGNL
-765 KDLYNTYS
+765 KDLYSHY
-773 LDSEAIVDACAQVLI
+773 DIDADAIVDACAQAFSK
-788 NNN
+788 

>member
-1 MSTKKLRNIL
+1 MKNNKLSQIS
-11 NSKKLSDKEL
+11 NSKKISDIDL
-21 KVLKDIEKKVSWL
+21 KTLKDVEKKISWL
-34 SAWMIHNANNIRQSE
+34 SAWMIHNANNIRPSM
-49 DGLKVGGHQASSA
+49 DGIKVGGHQASSA

-69 VLYFKVLQS
+69 ALYFKILNS

-102 TREKLEN
+102 TLDKLEK
-109 FRGFGGAQSYPSRTK
+109 FRAFGGAQSYPSRTK

-146 SLMQDYLYQHNFINK
+146 SLIQDYVAQHNFVSKNFRH
-161 QNKPGKMV
+161 GKMV
-169 ALLGDAELDEGNI
+169 ALLGDAELDQGNI

-207 LDAVVADELH
+207 LDAVVADKLH

-231 VTLKYG
+231 ITLKYG
-237 KKLQNLSKIK
+237 KKLQSLSKIK
-247 GGNKILNWI
+247 GGNEILNWI

-265 ALSYLGSKGWRE
+265 ALSYMGSKGWRE
-277 HLNND
+277 HLNID
-282 LKNDKYALKIISA
+282 LKNNKDSINIIKS
-295 LSDEELNDT
+295 LSDEELNET

-317 EAFMEADSDD
+317 EAFIEADNDD

-356 IEQMEKYKRELNIT
+356 NEQMESYKNNLNIK
-370 NGEEWDYYSGI
+370 NGQEWDYYSGLD
-381 QSSKKDLINFLS
+381 SSEDIIKDFLS
-393 NSSFYKNNNRVY
+393 KNSFYKGQKRLFR
-405 SDDKIEI
+405 DQEI
-412 PKKLIFKDSKLS
+412 NVPNKLHYKNSQSS
-424 NTQETFGRIINEIG
+424 NTQEVFGRILNEIG
-438 KDDSDLSNRI
+438 KNESDLSKRI

-471 NREKRTDIFHDEK
+471 NREHKEDIFHNEK

-492 VSPKGQHFE
+492 ASPNGQHFE

-519 KEMFGATLIPIGTIY
+519 DKMFGASLIPIGTIY

-543 ALNYAVYQDARFLL
+543 ALNYAVYQDSRFLL

-579 LIGVGQPNL
+579 LIGIGQPNL

-598 LEVILRYS
+598 LEVILRYTFS
-606 FRYMQDENGSS
+606 HMQRPEGSS

-625 NIPQLKRTLD
+625 NIPQITREINK
-635 DSLENNILSGGY
+635 SLEGEILSGGY
-647 WLDKSSEKSDIII
+647 WLEKSKNKSNITIV
-660 LFSGVMAPE
+660 FSGVMAPE
-669 VLEAVEIMK
+669 VLEAIEILK
-678 EDEINISILSVT
+678 EDMLDVSVLSIT
-690 SNDRLYKN
+690 SADRLYKN
-698 WKKSHKDKSSGT
+698 WKEAQKQRSMGNKIL
-710 YSKSRIEELFEN
+710 SRIEELFLDTLSE
-722 SSKDCVIVSINDAHS
+722 SVIVTLIDAHS
-737 SVLTWIGGAVGKK
+737 SSLTWIGGAVGKK
-750 IISLGFDEFGQSGNL
+750 TVSLGVDEFGQSGNL
-765 KDLYNTYS
+765 QDLYNHY
-773 LDSEAIVDACAQVLI
+773 DIDADAIVDACAQALSK
-788 NNN
+788 

>member
-1 MSTKKLRNIL
+1 MKNNKLSQIS
-11 NSKKLSDKEL
+11 NSKKISDIDL
-21 KVLKDIEKKVSWL
+21 KTLKDVEKKISWL
-34 SAWMIHNANNIRQSE
+34 SAWMIHNANNIRPSM
-49 DGLKVGGHQASSA
+49 DGIKVGGHQASSA

-69 VLYFKVLQS
+69 ALYFKILNS

-102 TREKLEN
+102 TLDKLEK
-109 FRGFGGAQSYPSRTK
+109 FRAFGGAQSYPSRTK

-146 SLMQDYLYQHNFINK
+146 SLIQDYVAQHNFVSKNFRH
-161 QNKPGKMV
+161 GKMV

-207 LDAVVADELH
+207 LDAVVADKLH

-231 VTLKYG
+231 ITLKYG
-237 KKLQNLSKIK
+237 KKLQSLSKIK
-247 GGNKILNWI
+247 GGNEILNWI

-265 ALSYLGSKGWRE
+265 ALSYMGSKGWRE
-277 HLNND
+277 HLNID
-282 LKNDKYALKIISA
+282 LKNNKDSINIIKS
-295 LSDEELNDT
+295 LSDEELNET

-317 EAFMEADSDD
+317 EAFIEADNDD

-356 IEQMEKYKRELNIT
+356 NEQMESYKNNLNIK
-370 NGEEWDYYSGI
+370 NGQEWDYYSGLD
-381 QSSKKDLINFLS
+381 SSEDIIKDFLS
-393 NSSFYKNNNRVY
+393 KNSFYKGQKRLFR
-405 SDDKIEI
+405 DQEI
-412 PKKLIFKDSKLS
+412 NVPNKLHYKNSQSS
-424 NTQETFGRIINEIG
+424 NTQEVFGRILNEIG
-438 KDDSDLSNRI
+438 KNESDLSKRI

-471 NREKRTDIFHDEK
+471 NREHKEDIFHNEK

-492 VSPKGQHFE
+492 ASPNGQHFE

-519 KEMFGATLIPIGTIY
+519 DKMFGASLIPIGTIY

-543 ALNYAVYQDARFLL
+543 ALNYAVYQDSRFLL

-579 LIGVGQPNL
+579 LIGIGQPNL

-598 LEVILRYS
+598 LEVILRYTFS
-606 FRYMQDENGSS
+606 HMQRPEGSS

-625 NIPQLKRTLD
+625 NIPQITREINK
-635 DSLENNILSGGY
+635 SLEGEILSGGY
-647 WLDKSSEKSDIII
+647 WLEKPKNKSNITIV
-660 LFSGVMAPE
+660 FSGVMAPE
-669 VLEAVEIMK
+669 VLEAIEILK
-678 EDEINISILSVT
+678 EDMLDVSVLSIT
-690 SNDRLYKN
+690 SADRLYKN
-698 WKKSHKDKSSGT
+698 WKEAQKQRSMGNKIL
-710 YSKSRIEELFEN
+710 SRIEELFLDTLSE
-722 SSKDCVIVSINDAHS
+722 SVIVTLIDAHS
-737 SVLTWIGGAVGKK
+737 SSLTWIGGAVGKK
-750 IISLGFDEFGQSGNL
+750 TVSLGVDEFGQSGNL
-765 KDLYNTYS
+765 QDLYNHY
-773 LDSEAIVDACAQVLI
+773 DIDADAIVDACAQALSK
-788 NNN
+788 

>member
-356 IEQMEKYKRELNIT
+356 IEQMEEYKRELNIT

>member
-1 MSTKKLRNIL
+1 MANKKIKTISNY
-11 NSKKLSDKEL
+11 KKISDKDL
-21 KVLKDIEKKVSWL
+21 SILKDLEKKVSWL
-34 SAWMIHNANNIRQSE
+34 SAWMIHNANNIRESQ

-69 VLYFKVLQS
+69 ALYFKVLES

-102 TREKLEN
+102 SKEKLEN

-124 DTDDVDYSTGS
+124 DTADVDYSTGS

-146 SLMQDYLYQHNFINK
+146 SLMQDYLYQHNLINE
-161 QNKPGKMV
+161 QNRNGKMV

-265 ALSYLGSKGWRE
+265 ALSYLGSKGWRD

-282 LKNDKYALKIISA
+282 LKNDKDALKIIS
-295 LSDEELNDT
+295 SLNDEDLNET

-317 EAFMEADSDD
+317 EAFLEADNDD
-327 IPTCFIAYTIKGFG
+327 VPTCFIAYTIKGFG

-356 IEQMEKYKRELNIT
+356 IEQMEVYKKELNIKQ
-370 NGEEWDYYSGI
+370 GEEWDYYSGI
-381 QSSKKDLINFLS
+381 NSSENDIIKFLT
-393 NSSFYKNNNRVY
+393 NNSFYKNNNRNY
-405 SDDKIEI
+405 SDEKIHI
-412 PKKLIFKDSKLS
+412 PKKLIFKEGKSS
-424 NTQETFGRIINEIG
+424 NTQEVFGRIINEIG
-438 KDDSDLSNRI
+438 KEESDLSKRI

-471 NREKRTDIFHDEK
+471 NRVKRTDIFHDEK

-492 VSPKGQHFE
+492 VSPEGQHFE

-519 KEMFGATLIPIGTIY
+519 KKMFGSSLIPIGTIY

-579 LIGVGQPNL
+579 LIGIGQPNL

-598 LEVILRYS
+598 LEIILRYS
-606 FRYMQDENGSS
+606 FSYMQEENGSS

-625 NIPQLKRTLD
+625 NIDQIERKLD
-635 DSLENNILSGGY
+635 SSNEEDILSGGY
-647 WLDKSSEKSDIII
+647 WLEKPSKKSDVIIV
-660 LFSGVMAPE
+660 FSGVMAPE
-669 VLEAVEIMK
+669 VLEAAEIMK
-678 EDEINISILSVT
+678 EDELNISILSVT

-698 WKKSHKDKSSGT
+698 WKQTHKDRSLGVNN
-710 YSKSRIEELFEN
+710 KSRIEELFEN
-722 SSKDCVIVSINDAHS
+722 TNRESVIISVNDAHS
-737 SVLTWIGGAVGKK
+737 SSLTWIGGALGKK
-750 IISLGFDEFGQSGNL
+750 IISLGVDEFGQSGNL
-765 KDLYNTYS
+765 KDLYKHYS
-773 LDSEAIVDACAQVLI
+773 LDAEAIVDACAQVLI
-788 NNN
+788 SAN

>member
-1 MSTKKLRNIL
+1 MKNNKLSQIS
-11 NSKKLSDKEL
+11 NSKKISDIDL
-21 KVLKDIEKKVSWL
+21 KTLKDVEKKISWL
-34 SAWMIHNANNIRQSE
+34 SAWMIHNANNIRPSM
-49 DGLKVGGHQASSA
+49 DGIKVGGHQASSA

-69 VLYFKVLQS
+69 ALYFKILNS

-102 TREKLEN
+102 TLDKLEK
-109 FRGFGGAQSYPSRTK
+109 FRAFGGAQSYPSRTK

-146 SLMQDYLYQHNFINK
+146 SLIQDYVAQHNFVSKNFRH
-161 QNKPGKMV
+161 GKMV

-207 LDAVVADELH
+207 LDAVVADKLH

-231 VTLKYG
+231 ITLKYG
-237 KKLQNLSKIK
+237 KKLQSLSKIK
-247 GGNKILNWI
+247 GGNEILNWI

-265 ALSYLGSKGWRE
+265 ALSYMGSKGWRE
-277 HLNND
+277 HLNID
-282 LKNDKYALKIISA
+282 LKNNKDSINIIKS
-295 LSDEELNDT
+295 LSDEELNET

-317 EAFMEADSDD
+317 EAFIEADNDD

-356 IEQMEKYKRELNIT
+356 NEQMESYKNNLNIK
-370 NGEEWDYYSGI
+370 NGQEWDYYSGLD
-381 QSSKKDLINFLS
+381 SSEDIIKDFLS
-393 NSSFYKNNNRVY
+393 KNSFYKGQKRLFR
-405 SDDKIEI
+405 DQEI
-412 PKKLIFKDSKLS
+412 NVPNKLHYKNSQSS
-424 NTQETFGRIINEIG
+424 NTQEVFGRILNEIG
-438 KDDSDLSNRI
+438 KNESDLSKRI

-471 NREKRTDIFHDEK
+471 NREHKEDIFHNEK

-492 VSPKGQHFE
+492 ASPNGQHFE

-519 KEMFGATLIPIGTIY
+519 DKMFGASLIPIGTIY

-543 ALNYAVYQDARFLL
+543 ALNYAVYQDSRFLL

-579 LIGVGQPNL
+579 LIGIGQPNL

-598 LEVILRYS
+598 LEVILRYTFS
-606 FRYMQDENGSS
+606 HMQRPEGSS

-625 NIPQLKRTLD
+625 NIPQITREINK
-635 DSLENNILSGGY
+635 SLEGEILSGGY
-647 WLDKSSEKSDIII
+647 WLQKPKNKSNITIV
-660 LFSGVMAPE
+660 FSGVMAPE
-669 VLEAVEIMK
+669 VLEAIEILK
-678 EDEINISILSVT
+678 EDMLDVSVLSIT
-690 SNDRLYKN
+690 SADRLYKN
-698 WKKSHKDKSSGT
+698 WKEAQKQRSMGNKIL
-710 YSKSRIEELFEN
+710 SRIEELFLDTLSE
-722 SSKDCVIVSINDAHS
+722 SVIVTLIDAHS
-737 SVLTWIGGAVGKK
+737 SSLTWIGGAVGKK
-750 IISLGFDEFGQSGNL
+750 TVSLGVDEFGQSGNL
-765 KDLYNTYS
+765 QDLYNHY
-773 LDSEAIVDACAQVLI
+773 DIDADAIVDACAQALSK
-788 NNN
+788 

>member
-1 MSTKKLRNIL
+1 MNNKKLRNIS
-11 NSKKLSDKEL
+11 NSKKISDKDL
-21 KVLKDIEKKVSWL
+21 KILKDIEKKVSWL
-34 SAWMIHNANNIRQSE
+34 SAWMIHNANNIRKSE

-62 SIISIMV
+62 SIVSIMV
-69 VLYFKVLQS
+69 ALYFKVLQS

-102 TREKLEN
+102 TKEKLDN

-146 SLMQDYLYQHNFINK
+146 SLMQDYLYKHNFINK
-161 QNKPGKMV
+161 QNKFGKMV

-231 VTLKYG
+231 VILKYG
-237 KKLQNLSKIK
+237 KKLQRLSKIK

-265 ALSYLGSKGWRE
+265 ALSYVGSKGWRE

-282 LKNDKYALKIISA
+282 LKNDKDALKIINA
-295 LSDEELNDT
+295 LSDSELNDT

-327 IPTCFIAYTIKGFG
+327 VPTCFIAYTTKGFG

-356 IEQMEKYKRELNIT
+356 NEQMEVYKSELNIA
-370 NGEEWDYYSGI
+370 NGDEWDHYAGI
-381 QSSKKDLINFLS
+381 ESSKKDLIKFLS
-393 NSSFYKNNNRVY
+393 KSSFYKNNNRTY
-405 SDDKIEI
+405 SDHKIKI
-412 PKKLIFKDSKLS
+412 PEKLKFKGGNLS
-424 NTQETFGRIINEIG
+424 NTQEVFGRIINEIG
-438 KDDSDLSNRI
+438 KESSDLSNRI

-471 NREKRTDIFHDEK
+471 NRVKKTDIFHDEK

-492 VSPKGQHFE
+492 VSPDGQHFE

-519 KEMFGATLIPIGTIY
+519 KKMFGSSLIPIGTIY

-557 VATPSGISL
+557 IATPSGISL

-579 LIGVGQPNL
+579 LIGIGQPSL

-606 FRYMQDENGSS
+606 FSFMQEENGSS

-625 NIPQLKRTLD
+625 NITQLQRTLNT
-635 DSLENNILSGGY
+635 SLENEILSGGY
-647 WLDKSSEKSDIII
+647 WLEKSEKPSDIII
-660 LFSGVMAPE
+660 VFSGVMAPE
-669 VLEAVEIMK
+669 VLEAAEIIK
-678 EDEINISILSVT
+678 EDEINVSVLSIT

-698 WKKSHKDKSSGT
+698 WKQSHKNKSSGVNN
-710 YSKSRIEELFEN
+710 KSRIEQLFEASN
-722 SSKDCVIVSINDAHS
+722 RDSVIISINDAHS
-737 SVLTWIGGAVGKK
+737 STLTWIGGAVGKK
-750 IISLGFDEFGQSGNL
+750 IISLGVDEFGQSGNL
-765 KDLYNTYS
+765 KDLYENYS
-773 LDSEAIVDACAQVLI
+773 LNAEAIVDACAQVLT